1 MESRESYLRRTYG
14 ISEADYEAQLEY
26 QGGRC
31 AICKQLPRIVNGEP
45 ELLCQDH
52 DHVSGEN
59 RELLCQRCN
68 RLLGQA
74 KDDPRILEAAAA
86 YLRKFTNFTSPEIQ
100 IAASGEEITVGT

>member
-1 MESRESYLRRTYG
+1 MESRETYLRRTYG
-14 ISEADYEAQLEY
+14 ISEDEYFAQLEY

-52 DHVSGEN
+52 CHASGEN

-86 YLRKFTNFTSPEIQ
+86 YVRKFTSSAIQ
-100 IAASGEEITVGT
+100 S

>member
-1 MESRESYLRRTYG
+1 
-14 ISEADYEAQLEY
+14 
-26 QGGRC
+26 
-31 AICKQLPRIVNGEP
+31 VNGEP

-52 DHVSGEN
+52 KHASGEN

-86 YLRKFTNFTSPEIQ
+86 YVRRFS
-100 IAASGEEITVGT
+100 

>member
-14 ISEADYEAQLEY
+14 TSEDEYFAQLEY

-31 AICKQLPRIVNGEP
+31 AICKQLPRTVNGEP

-74 KDDPRILEAAAA
+74 KDNPSILENAAV
-86 YLRKFTNFTSPEIQ
+86 YLRRFRASPSGHQ
-100 IAASGEEITVGT
+100 ISR